1 MKLQPLQSFNVIP
14 KLPPALEPLREI
26 VYNLW
31 WSWEP
36 AARRL
41 FRELDA
47 DLWERANHN
56 PLRMLQLARQG
67 RLEALARDEN
77 FVRELGEIHAKF
89 KAYLAREDTYARS
102 RTAVLASGP
111 KAAKPVRA
119 GVTADPRGDLV
130 AYFSA
135 EFGFHESVPNYSGG
149 LGILSGDHC
158 KSASDL
164 DLNFCAVGLLY
175 RHGYFKQQINKE
187 GWQEAVQ
194 LNQNFY
200 NLPVQEIRTE
210 ASGDEALKI
219 QVELPGRNVFA
230 KVWKLAVG
238 RINLYLLDTDIPENP
253 NAEDRAITAQ
263 LYGGDIEMRIRQ
275 EIVLGM
281 GGPRALAALGLKPAV
296 YHMNEGHAAFLGLE
310 RIRHF
315 HRAHQLD
322 FRSALQIVAAA
333 GIFTT
338 HTPVPAGNDAFSR
351 ELIHRYFAG
360 YPAEVGID
368 FDFFFSLGQTTKNPT
383 NDFSMTV
390 LALRTSRHANG
401 VSKLHGEVSKGLW
414 KDVWSGVPEDE
425 VPITSITNGI
435 HTKTWA
441 APEFMALY
449 EKHLGADWEEHLTD
463 REYWRGVID
472 IPDDALW
479 DTHQRLKRRL
489 IEFARSRVRRQ
500 RERLGESPASLRQV
514 NDLLNPDIL
523 TIGFARRFATYK
535 RGALLFSDPER
546 LLKIINHSERPVQF
560 VFAGKAHPKDD
571 GGKKVIAE
579 VYKFTRDPAFARRVV
594 FIEDYD
600 AYIGRRLYQGVD
612 LWLNN
617 PLRPLEASG
626 TSGMKLPPS
635 GGLNLSVLDGWW
647 CEGYNGK
654 NGWPIGQD
662 ITDGTPDFQN
672 EVDIESLFHVLEA
685 QVIPLYYAKPDG
697 RLPIA
702 WLQLMRESIR
712 SVLPVYNTHRMVKEY
727 NERLYESAARRYRE
741 LSAEHGAQAKKLSEW
756 KNRMRRDWH
765 QIKIFDVQLE
775 AADRSNIHVG
785 DDLEVSARVHLGP
798 FEPSEVIVQVYYGED
813 DENTIRHPAALP
825 MTVAAKPEGPGG
837 VYSYRGRIPSKESG
851 AYGFSV
857 RVVPTHPS
865 LSQEHELRLITWA

>member
-1 MKLQPLQSFNVIP
+1 MLQPIQTFNVVP

-36 AARRL
+36 AARKL
-41 FRELDA
+41 FRDLDH
-47 DLWERANHN
+47 DLWNQTNHN
-56 PLRMLQLARQG
+56 PLRMLQLSRQS
-67 RLEALARDEN
+67 RLEEMAKDEE
-77 FVRELGEIHAKF
+77 FLREVQAVHAQF
-89 KAYLAREDTYARS
+89 KAYMARRDTYS
-102 RTAVLASGP
+102 RTR
-111 KAAKPVRA
+111 AAKS
-119 GVTADPRGDLV
+119 GVKSGDPRGELV

-175 RHGYFKQQINKE
+175 RHGYFRQQINKE

-200 NLPVQEIRTE
+200 NLPVTEILQEGSTE
-210 ASGDEALKI
+210 PLKI
-219 QVELPGRNVFA
+219 SVGLPGREVFA

-238 RINLYLLDTDIPENP
+238 RINLYLLDTDIPENHNP
-253 NAEDRAITAQ
+253 EDRAITAQ
-263 LYGGDIEMRIRQ
+263 LYGGDLEMRIRQ

-281 GGPRALAALGLKPAV
+281 GGPRVMAALGLKPAV
-296 YHMNEGHAAFLGLE
+296 YHLNEGHAAFLGLE
-310 RIRHF
+310 RIRHYVK
-315 HRAHQLD
+315 AHNLS
-322 FRSALQIVAAA
+322 FRSALQVVAAA
-333 GIFTT
+333 SIFTT

-351 ELIHRYFAG
+351 ELMQRYFG
-360 YPAEVGID
+360 DYPAQVGID
-368 FDFFFSLGQTTKNPT
+368 FEYFFSFGQTTVHKT
-383 NDFSMTV
+383 DAFSMTI
-390 LALRTSRHANG
+390 LALRTTRHANG
-401 VSKLHGEVSKGLW
+401 VSALHGEVSKGLW
-414 KDVWSGVPEDE
+414 KDVWAGVPENE

-441 APEFMALY
+441 AAEFMDLY
-449 EKHLGADWEEHLTD
+449 TKYLGKDWEEYLTD
-463 REYWRGVID
+463 RDFWRGVID
-472 IPDDALW
+472 IPDDVLW
-479 DTHQRLKRRL
+479 QTHQELKKRL
-489 IEFARSRVRRQ
+489 IDFVRNRLRRQ
-500 RERLGESPASLRQV
+500 RERLGESPEQLRGI
-514 NDLLNPDIL
+514 NDVLNPEIL

-535 RGALLFSDPER
+535 RGNLLFSDPDR
-546 LLKIINHSERPVQF
+546 LLKIIHHPERPVQF
-560 VFAGKAHPKDD
+560 VFAGKAHPKDEA
-571 GGKKVIAE
+571 GKKVIQD
-579 VYKFTRDPAFARRVV
+579 VYKYTRAPEFANRVA

-654 NGWPIGQD
+654 NGWPIGAE
-662 ITDGTPDFQN
+662 ILDGTVDFQN
-672 EVDIESLFHVLEA
+672 EVDIDSLFRTLET

-712 SVLPVYNTHRMVKEY
+712 SVTPVYNTHRMVKEY
-727 NERLYESAARRYRE
+727 NERLYESAAGAFRALAAKDCE
-741 LSAEHGAQAKKLSEW
+741 AGAVLSRW
-756 KNRMRRDWH
+756 KDKMRRDWP
-765 QIKIFDVQLE
+765 QIRISDVQIDH
-775 AADRSNIHVG
+775 ADRLNIQVG
-785 DDLEVSARVHLGP
+785 DPLAISARVDLGAI
-798 FEPSEVIVQVYYGED
+798 EPSEVRVQAYYGENRD
-813 DENTIRHPAALP
+813 NAIYQP
-825 MTVAAKPEGPGG
+825 TVLELTKFEKQDKAGSY
-837 VYSYRGRIPSKESG
+837 VYRGQIPSTESG

-857 RVVPTHPS
+857 RVVPTHPN
-865 LSQEHELRLITWA
+865 LTQEHELRLITWA